1 MNRHGRTE
9 VVWED
14 DIFIVHVG
22 EAFNEE
28 GLAYMFS
35 RLKDL
40 IKSKGFTSW
49 RRLEIWD
56 EEVLGSPETIQIGK
70 AIYAWYEENGCS
82 HTAVVVTNGLQ
93 EQIIK
98 SMFNSSAKVFRNKE
112 QAKEWLESVG

>member
-9 VVWED
+9 VAWED
-14 DIFIVHVG
+14 NIFIVHVE

-28 GLAYMFS
+28 GLTFMFS
-35 RLKDL
+35 RLKEL

-56 EEVLGSPETIQIGK
+56 EEVLGSPETIKIGK
-70 AIYAWYEENGCS
+70 AIYSWYEEHGCTN
-82 HTAVVVTNGLQ
+82 TAVVVSNSIQ

-98 SMFNSSAKVFRNKE
+98 DMFKSSAKIFRDKE
-112 QAKEWLESVG
+112 KALEWLKNQ